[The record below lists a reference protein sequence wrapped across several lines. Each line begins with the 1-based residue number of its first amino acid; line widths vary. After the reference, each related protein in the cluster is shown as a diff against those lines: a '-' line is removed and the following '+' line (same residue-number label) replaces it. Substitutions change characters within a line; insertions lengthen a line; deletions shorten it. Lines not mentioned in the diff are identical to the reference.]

1 MGIPSSEAADAYAV
15 CIQIGAIFAVV
26 GLYLSR
32 IRQMLVGLLGKDTVG
47 RQLDINVVAGF
58 IPAAVI
64 GGLFGHKIKEL
75 LFSLKTITAAW
86 LVGGIAI
93 LAVTAWQ
100 KRQQTDQRPAL
111 GLESLTWQ
119 KAFVVGVIQCLA
131 MLPGTSRSLVTI
143 VGGVLVGL
151 ELSAAVEFSFLLGLL
166 TLSAAA
172 AHDLL
177 KDGRLMLEAYGV
189 TNLAI
194 GFLSSAV
201 SAVIAVKWMVSY
213 LKRHGLA
220 VFGYYR
226 VVLALVVGGLLAAG
240 ILEG

>member
-1 MGIPSSEAADAYAV
+1 MTDIAASR
-15 CIQIGAIFAVV
+15 GALRA
-26 GLYLSR
+26 R
-32 IRQMLVGLLGKDTVG
+32 R
-47 RQLDINVVAGF
+47 
-58 IPAAVI
+58 
-64 GGLFGHKIKEL
+64 
-75 LFSLKTITAAW
+75 
-86 LVGGIAI
+86 
-93 LAVTAWQ
+93 
-100 KRQQTDQRPAL
+100 
-111 GLESLTWQ
+111 
-119 KAFVVGVIQCLA
+119 
-131 MLPGTSRSLVTI
+131 
-143 VGGVLVGL
+143 
-151 ELSAAVEFSFLLGLL
+151 
-166 TLSAAA
+166 AAA

-226 VVLALVVGGLLAAG
+226 VILALAVGGLLVAG